1 MKNLRIK
8 HLLSGCISLG
18 LLFFFGTFSAHSE
31 ETAKKL
37 LIPPSIKETALSKPK
52 EVKVVPVK
60 PGEEIPEWVA
70 RWELARVLSYVK
82 RYDES
87 IAEYR
92 KLLKEKPGLMEARVE
107 LAKVLFWKGDGKT
120 AIQMLEQI
128 PPKNITGEIK
138 VLMADLFMTQKN
150 YGKAEP
156 LYRGHLES
164 HPDDH
169 AVRLKLAE
177 ILSWQKEYDA
187 SLTEY
192 RKILKARPDDIQV
205 RRRYA
210 FVLIWAGKH
219 SEATSELKK
228 TLN

>member
-1 MKNLRIK
+1 MNNLRIK

-18 LLFFFGTFSAHSE
+18 LLVFFGTFSVHSE
-31 ETAKKL
+31 ETVKKF
-37 LIPPSIKETALSKPK
+37 LIPPSIKKTAPSKPK
-52 EVKVVPVK
+52 EVKVVAVK
-60 PGEEIPEWVA
+60 PGEEIPDWVA
-70 RWELARVLSYVK
+70 RWELARVLSYIK

-87 IAEYR
+87 IAEYG
-92 KLLKEKPGLMEARVE
+92 KLLKEKPDLVDAKVE

-128 PPKNITGEIK
+128 PPNNITGETK
-138 VLMADLFMTQKN
+138 VLMADLYMTQKN
-150 YGKAEP
+150 YRKAEP
-156 LYRGHLES
+156 LYRAHLDS
-164 HPDDH
+164 HPEDQ

-177 ILSWQKEYDA
+177 TLSWEKEYDA

-192 RKILKARPDDIQV
+192 RKILKALPDDIQA

-219 SEATSELKK
+219 SEAASELKK

>member
-1 MKNLRIK
+1 
-8 HLLSGCISLG
+8 
-18 LLFFFGTFSAHSE
+18 
-31 ETAKKL
+31 
-37 LIPPSIKETALSKPK
+37 
-52 EVKVVPVK
+52 
-60 PGEEIPEWVA
+60 VA
-70 RWELARVLSYVK
+70 RWELARVLSYAK

-87 IAEYR
+87 ITEYG
-92 KLLKEKPGLMEARVE
+92 KVLKEKPDLMDAKVE
-107 LAKVLFWKGDGKT
+107 LAKVLFWNGDGNT

-128 PPKNITGEIK
+128 PPKNITGETR
-138 VLMADLFMTQKN
+138 VFMADLCMTQKN

-177 ILSWQKEYDA
+177 VLSWQKEYDA

-219 SEATSELKK
+219 SEAASELKK

>member
-31 ETAKKL
+31 ETAKKF
-37 LIPPSIKETALSKPK
+37 LIPSSIKETASSKSK

-87 IAEYR
+87 IAEYG
-92 KLLKEKPGLMEARVE
+92 KLLKEKPGLMEAKVE
-107 LAKVLFWKGDGKT
+107 MAKVLFWKGDQK
-120 AIQMLEQI
+120 AAVQILEQI
-128 PPKNITGEIK
+128 PPKDMKGDTK
-138 VLMADLFMTQKN
+138 VLMADLLVAHKD
-150 YGKAEP
+150 YAKAEP
-156 LYRGHLES
+156 LYKAYLDS
-164 HPDDH
+164 HPEDQ

-177 ILSWQKEYDA
+177 MLSWQKKYDA
-187 SLTEY
+187 SLREY

-210 FVLIWAGKH
+210 FVLIWSGKH
-219 SEATSELKK
+219 SEAASELKK